1 MLKYTRE
8 ESDSRNSKENEKLT
22 TGILTNEV
30 RQMKAKIP
38 QRSWKK
44 SENFYP
50 MPEESK
56 NSLVRMSWKKH
67 DLKKE

>member
-1 MLKYTRE
+1 MPVK
-8 ESDSRNSKENEKLT
+8 
-22 TGILTNEV
+22 
-30 RQMKAKIP
+30 MKAKIP

-44 SENFYP
+44 PENFYP

-56 NSLVRMSWKKH
+56 NSLVRMSWKKG